1 MDSKAKAKAGH
12 CFMGLFEEK
21 QSKKLRPNYKLRMV
35 VNWQFLNILSGVGGY
50 FGETKVKE
58 NS

>member
-1 MDSKAKAKAGH
+1 MPDP
-12 CFMGLFEEK
+12 
-21 QSKKLRPNYKLRMV
+21 KLWNQVNNKLGPNYKLRMV
-35 VNWQFLNILSGVGGY
+35 VILKFLNIPSAVDGY